1 MALRDLP
8 VLDPDRTPKHRMVME
23 RDVATDVDVFGRAKA
38 FVDFHAT
45 AFHLKAQRLR
55 HVEVWLD
62 AHRDEDQVD
71 LVPAPV

>member
-1 MALRDLP
+1 
-8 VLDPDRTPKHRMVME
+8 ME